1 MASVGRPRALAL
13 VLASLA
19 VLVSAPAAHATSG
32 TEVAGTQPG
41 WATPDNHARDEPG
54 SDRMVFSVWLDW
66 RNAGQLNQLLADQ
79 QNPASPAYQQWLS
92 SDEFRARFAPTQA
105 AYDDVATWLTNQG
118 FDVLSAPKNR
128 LSVSAEGT
136 VAQVERA
143 FQVNEGLYH
152 LGHGLVRGPS
162 HEPRIPVALADSVRA
177 ITGLDGAMSLA
188 RPRSGQP
195 APPPP
200 IGRSVGPCSH
210 YWGERSS
217 RAFPNPFAP
226 GRPLP
231 WIVCGYTPSQVSSAY
246 GASGLH
252 SSGIDG
258 RGQTIVITGAF
269 HSPTITIDAEAFSH
283 RHHLPS
289 LHGLYTSVVAP
300 GTTRY
305 PKNPEIM
312 QNWYTEQSLD
322 VEWAHAI
329 APQARI
335 TYVEAANDARGLD
348 LAVAYAVDNHLGNVI
363 SNSWGMPEAWASNGE
378 IHVLNAVFQQAAATG
393 IGVYFASGDDGDNAG
408 VVGHRSAG
416 FPDSSPLVTSVGGTS
431 LGIGKWGT
439 RLWESGWGTTNLQWD
454 AGRWHSRD
462 PLGDFIYGGG
472 GGTSHVFAQPAYQAG
487 IVPTPDATW
496 KGNTMRAEPDVALV
510 ADPQTGAVFTESY
523 SLPNGNT
530 KIVDSWIGGT
540 SLAAPLMAGIA
551 AMADQQSGRAHGFLN
566 PQLYGLAGSSSLQDI
581 VPSNGTL
588 AVLRNGLDQN
598 GQVLTRLRGIDRDSS
613 LVTAPGWDPVT
624 GLGSPNVPLLLS
636 ALR

>member
-1 MASVGRPRALAL
+1 MGRPRALAP

-19 VLVSAPAAHATSG
+19 LLVSAPAAHAASG

-41 WATPDNHARDEPG
+41 WATPDNQAREEPD

-66 RNAGQLNQLLADQ
+66 RNAGELDQLLADQ

-92 SDEFRARFAPTQA
+92 PDEFRARFAPTQA
-105 AYDDVATWLTNQG
+105 TYDGVAAWLRSQG
-118 FDVLSAPKNR
+118 FDVLAAPKNR

-152 LGHGLVRGPS
+152 LGHGLVRGPN
-162 HEPRIPVALADSVRA
+162 HEPRIPTALAGSVRA

-200 IGRSVGPCSH
+200 IGHSVGPCSH
-210 YWGERSS
+210 YWGARWNRS
-217 RAFPNPFAP
+217 FPNPFQP

-231 WIVCGYTPSQVSSAY
+231 WIVCGYTPGQISSAY
-246 GASGLH
+246 GVSSLHGL
-252 SSGIDG
+252 GLDG

-269 HSPTITIDAEAFSH
+269 HSPTITLDAAAFN
-283 RHHLPS
+283 RRQHLPS
-289 LHGLYTSVVAP
+289 LKGLYMSVVAP

-305 PKNPEIM
+305 PRNPEVM
-312 QNWYTEQSLD
+312 QSWYTEQSLD

-329 APQARI
+329 APRAKI

-348 LAVAYAVDNHLGNVI
+348 LALAYAVDNHLGNVI
-363 SNSWGMPEAWASNGE
+363 SNSWGMPEAWASDGE
-378 IHVLNAVFQQAAATG
+378 IHALNSVFEQAAATG
-393 IGVYFASGDDGDNAG
+393 IGVYFASGDDGDNVD
-408 VVGHRSAG
+408 VVGHRSVG

-431 LGIGKWGT
+431 LGIGKSGN
-439 RLWESGWGTTNLQWD
+439 RLWESGWGTTNLEWD
-454 AGRWHSRD
+454 AGKWMSSD

-472 GGTSHVFAQPAYQAG
+472 GGTSHVFAQPSYQAG
-487 IVPTPDATW
+487 IVPARNATW
-496 KGNTMRAEPDVALV
+496 HGAAMRAEPDVALV

-551 AMADQQSGRAHGFLN
+551 VLADQQSNRAHGFLN
-566 PQLYGLAGSSSLQDI
+566 PQLYALGGSSSLHDI
-581 VPSNGTL
+581 LPSGGTL
-588 AVLRNGLDQN
+588 AVLRNGLDN
-598 GQVLTRLRGIDRDSS
+598 RGRVITRLRGIDRDST
-613 LVTAPGWDPVT
+613 LVTARGWDPVT
-624 GLGSPNVPLLLS
+624 GLGSPSAPNLLR
-636 ALR
+636 ALH